1 MYALNEISW
10 SKTRHWPSEVWTL
23 RGINTADEEQKVC
36 KLKKALYGLKQSA
49 RSWNQK
55 ICYVTCIW
63 LFVKRLSQKAIQ
75 RRSQR
80 DRLVKIKVCKL
91 RRDADDIPCNI
102 TLRSAGG
109 ESFHSAG
116 PTTAKARFWNRE
128 VRDQGIR
135 RSQRS
140 AERSGREE
148 REDGGLDMISHRY
161 FGARPCWDL
170 ATMGEVNPGI
180 TLILGLKLP
189 YSRTVG

>member
-1 MYALNEISW
+1 M
-10 SKTRHWPSEVWTL
+10 K
-23 RGINTADEEQKVC
+23 NTGERTDPVKIAIVTQC
-36 KLKKALYGLKQSA
+36 QSIKFM
-49 RSWNQK
+49 QEHYEMK
-55 ICYVTCIW
+55 MLCYVIW
-63 LFVKRLSQKAIQ
+63 LFVKRLSQEAIQ

-80 DRLVKIKVCKL
+80 DRRVRIKFFKL

-109 ESFHSAG
+109 ESFHSAE
-116 PTTAKARFWNRE
+116 PTTAKARFWDRE

-148 REDGGLDMISHRY
+148 RADGALDMSSHRY

-170 ATMGEVNPGI
+170 ATMQEQDLVSNLGQDWEPVQ
-180 TLILGLKLP
+180 LIDHVV
-189 YSRTVG
+189 RDM

>member
-1 MYALNEISW
+1 MKTHFVPRNKK
-10 SKTRHWPSEVWTL
+10 SKNLLH
-23 RGINTADEEQKVC
+23 VC
-36 KLKKALYGLKQSA
+36 YVML
-49 RSWNQK
+49 
-55 ICYVTCIW
+55 CYVTW
-63 LFVKRLSQKAIQ
+63 LFVKRLSQEAIQ

-80 DRLVKIKVCKL
+80 DRLGKIKVFKL

-116 PTTAKARFWNRE
+116 PTTAKARFWDRE

-148 REDGGLDMISHRY
+148 RAD
-161 FGARPCWDL
+161 
-170 ATMGEVNPGI
+170 
-180 TLILGLKLP
+180 
-189 YSRTVG
+189 

>member
-1 MYALNEISW
+1 MRNILPTLIYILNDFYEM
-10 SKTRHWPSEVWTL
+10 L
-23 RGINTADEEQKVC
+23 
-36 KLKKALYGLKQSA
+36 
-49 RSWNQK
+49 
-55 ICYVTCIW
+55 CYVIW
-63 LFVKRLSQKAIQ
+63 LFVKRLSQEDIQ

-80 DRLVKIKVCKL
+80 DRLVKIKVFKL

-116 PTTAKARFWNRE
+116 PTTAKARFWDRE
-128 VRDQGIR
+128 VWNQGIR

-148 REDGGLDMISHRY
+148 RADGGLDMSSHRY

-170 ATMGEVNPGI
+170 ATR
-180 TLILGLKLP
+180 
-189 YSRTVG
+189 SRTLYLTRANIGSQCSSLIM